1 MKNKSVDDLEYLSQL
16 GFEKIPASEKDL
28 LELKKKV
35 KARFFPYTHPFYLI
49 AISLLLGAFIGALVF
64 YAMSSGPVKRVENNP
79 VITPKVAPG
88 FSAEYQKMTLTLDT
102 VDVVKDNFIKPM
114 AVKSSARQIPQ
125 STEVNVQDTLQVMS
139 MHPATIST
147 TLSEPKIK
155 FIINSP
161 VVFIHDLKVSDYTM
175 LYFKKNQFVKFNG
188 HSGVTANYSGRNES
202 QSANPSLK
210 QQPDYYLHQELADGL
225 LHFKQRRYD
234 ACILALNDVLAYNKT
249 DVNCDFYL
257 GMCFYHK
264 KNYSKALAY
273 FNQSIESLNNAFLQE
288 ATYYKAQVLL
298 GQGNKNEA
306 ANLLKKIV
314 EEGEFYSNQA
324 KVDLE
329 NL

>member
-16 GFEKIPASEKDL
+16 GFEKIPAGEKDL
-28 LELKKKV
+28 PELKKKV
-35 KARFFPYTHPFYLI
+35 KARFFPYTHSFYLI
-49 AISLLLGAFIGALVF
+49 AISLVLGAFIGALVF
-64 YAMSSGPVKRVENNP
+64 YAISSGSVKRVENDR
-79 VITPKVAPG
+79 VITTKVAPR
-88 FSAEYQKMTLTLDT
+88 FPAESQEMTVTLDT
-102 VDVVKDNFIKPM
+102 VDLVKDNFIKPM
-114 AVKSSARQIPQ
+114 AVKSSVRQIPKQ
-125 STEVNVQDTLQVMS
+125 MEVKVQDTLQVIS
-139 MHPATIST
+139 MPPATIST
-147 TLSEPKIK
+147 PLREPKIK

-188 HSGVTANYSGRNES
+188 HSGVTANYAGKNES
-202 QSANPSLK
+202 QSTNPSLK

-257 GMCFYHK
+257 AMCFYHK
-264 KNYSKALAY
+264 KNYSKALVY
-273 FNQSIESLNNAFLQE
+273 FNQCIESLNNAFLQE
-288 ATYYKAQVLL
+288 STYYKAQVLL

-329 NL
+329 SL

>member
-1 MKNKSVDDLEYLSQL
+1 MKNKPVDDLEYLSQL
-16 GFEKIPASEKDL
+16 GFEKFPASEKDL
-28 LELKKKV
+28 SELKKKV
-35 KARFFPYTHPFYLI
+35 KARFFPHAHPFYLI
-49 AISLLLGAFIGALVF
+49 AISLFFGAFIGALVF
-64 YAMSSGPVKRVENNP
+64 YSISSGALKQVENNP
-79 VITPKVAPG
+79 VTTPKVAPG
-88 FSAEYQKMTLTLDT
+88 FPAESQKMTVMLNT
-102 VDVVKDNFIKPM
+102 VEVVKDNFMKPM
-114 AVKSSARQIPQ
+114 SAQNSVTQIPQ
-125 STEVNVQDTLQVMS
+125 PAEVNVQDTLQVVSMS
-139 MHPATIST
+139 PATIST

-175 LYFKKNQFVKFNG
+175 LYFNKNQFVKFNG
-188 HSGVTANYSGRNES
+188 HSGLTANYSGRNENQNVNS
-202 QSANPSLK
+202 SLK

-225 LHFKQRRYD
+225 LHFKHQRYD

-257 GMCFYHK
+257 GMCFYYK
-264 KNYSKALAY
+264 KNYPKALMY

-324 KVDLE
+324 KTDLE